1 MNNDPPAPP
10 AAMWNQR
17 YAESGW
23 AYGTEPNDFLAACAP
38 RLPRGRALCLADGE
52 GRNGVFLA
60 TLGFD
65 VTSVDLS
72 PIGLAKARELAASHG
87 ALLRTVACDLADFRI
102 GNSEWD
108 AIVSIFCH
116 LPPALR
122 ADVHRRCIAGL
133 RPGGAFVLE
142 AYAPR
147 QLEFRTGGPPVRELL
162 MELDDVKR
170 ELDGLRFEIAHETE
184 RDIVEGRFHTGRG
197 AVTQILAFR
206 DDIPAR
212 R

>member
-1 MNNDPPAPP
+1 
-10 AAMWNQR
+10 MWDQR
-17 YAESGW
+17 YAEPGW
-23 AYGTEPNDFLAACAP
+23 AYGTEPNDFLAGCAP

-52 GRNGVFLA
+52 GRNGVHLA
-60 TLGFD
+60 SLGFN

-72 PIGLAKARELAASHG
+72 PVGLAKARDLAAARGVGLH
-87 ALLRTVACDLADFRI
+87 TVVADLADFHI
-102 GNSEWD
+102 GGGEWD

-122 ADVHRRCIAGL
+122 ADVHRRSVAGL

-147 QLEFRTGGPPVRELL
+147 QLEFRTGGPPAVEML
-162 MELDDVKR
+162 MDVADLRR
-170 ELDGLRFEIAHETE
+170 ELDGLRFKIAHEIE
-184 RDIVEGRFHTGRG
+184 RTIVEGRCHNGRG

-206 DDIPAR
+206 
-212 R
+212 